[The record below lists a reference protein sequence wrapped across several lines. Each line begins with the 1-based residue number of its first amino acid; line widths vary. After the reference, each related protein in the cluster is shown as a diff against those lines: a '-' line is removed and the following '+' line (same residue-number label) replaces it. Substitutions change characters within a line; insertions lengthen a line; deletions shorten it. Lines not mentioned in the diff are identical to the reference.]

1 VRTGFFGLLQ
11 PMFALTVCGDPG
23 GGHEYFMYYFHHL
36 QTIIERGG
44 LRSNEASIYFA
55 NRGLGLGRSGDF

>member
-1 VRTGFFGLLQ
+1 
-11 PMFALTVCGDPG
+11 MFALTVCGDPG